1 MLLNSSSGEQVW
13 EELSEE
19 PGVVHK
25 LRNCEGCKKR
35 KEFIMRHGFWTGVV
49 VGVVG
54 VYAFHRFV
62 KPIPGKN
69 G

>member
-1 MLLNSSSGEQVW
+1 MLNSNVQNEQWQEVGHQ
-13 EELSEE
+13 S
-19 PGVVHK
+19 VFDK
-25 LRNCEGCKKR
+25 MRNCEGCAKR
-35 KEFIMRHGFWTGVV
+35 KDFLMRHGFWTGVV

-54 VYAFHRFV
+54 VYAFHKFV